1 MIYLVFILGGVGIF
15 GRSLPVLFFLSGRFF
30 IRFHTLS
37 LSQPCYL
44 PCLLILFLTSL
55 LITAPPLFEFERA
68 NLQDQT
74 KKNIHTLCFL
84 GLICD
89 TYFTLFFCYSLTL
102 IVHTSST
109 PSTTS
114 DARTSYLF
122 LYLYVFYGVVFL
134 D

>member
-74 KKNIHTLCFL
+74 KK
-84 GLICD
+84 
-89 TYFTLFFCYSLTL
+89 TYPY
-102 IVHTSST
+102 IVLSRVDLRYIFH
-109 PSTTS
+109 
-114 DARTSYLF
+114 L
-122 LYLYVFYGVVFL
+122 VFL
-134 D
+134 L

>member
-1 MIYLVFILGGVGIF
+1 MD
-15 GRSLPVLFFLSGRFF
+15 VLSQYFSFFLDAFF

-44 PCLLILFLTSL
+44 PSLLILFLTSL

-109 PSTTS
+109 PSMTS

-122 LYLYVFYGVVFL
+122 IYLNICFLWCRFLGLNSYVLTYSSAV
-134 D
+134 

>member
-102 IVHTSST
+102 IVRTSSK